1 MKHIHILLILLLV
14 AFSVSADEVAA
25 YRLKVQN
32 FFRTNSCRRRCGRL
46 PLPSRFD
53 RVGCF
58 FTTPDKASQI
68 MFENNAEHLTIRS
81 TTDEAPI
88 LGLPTIKVYSA
99 SLKGVEN
106 SGDSLLRVFEPMHV
120 DVLKI
125 RQIGNGSIEIADI
138 DADYVDASVTA
149 GKGQVML
156 SGKANKAKFKNV
168 STGPI
173 DASKLAL
180 KQANCFIFG
189 TGNIDCLPSEQLR
202 IYGAGTGKVYYH
214 TTPGKI
220 TNRGIGIKVHP
231 ATEK

>member
-32 FFRTNSCRRRCGRL
+32 FSELTVVDGVAVDYHCRQDSIGWA
-46 PLPSRFD
+46 
-53 RVGCF
+53 VF

-81 TTDEAPI
+81 TADEAPI

-180 KQANCFIFG
+180 NQANCSIFG

>member
-32 FFRTNSCRRRCGRL
+32 FSELTVVDGVAVDYHCRQDSIGWA
-46 PLPSRFD
+46 
-53 RVGCF
+53 VF

-81 TTDEAPI
+81 TADEAPI

-156 SGKANKAKFKNV
+156 SGKANKAKF
-168 STGPI
+168 
-173 DASKLAL
+173 
-180 KQANCFIFG
+180 
-189 TGNIDCLPSEQLR
+189 
-202 IYGAGTGKVYYH
+202 
-214 TTPGKI
+214 
-220 TNRGIGIKVHP
+220 
-231 ATEK
+231 